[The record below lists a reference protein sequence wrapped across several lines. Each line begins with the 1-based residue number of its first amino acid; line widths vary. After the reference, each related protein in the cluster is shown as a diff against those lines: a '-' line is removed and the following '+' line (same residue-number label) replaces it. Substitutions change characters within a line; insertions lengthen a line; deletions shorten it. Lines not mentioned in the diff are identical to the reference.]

1 MADTTCTTARTIKA
15 APKSPNIQHSPPGRL
30 GQQQKPERT
39 YGRSRYIDHGRSVRS
54 LITMAVLAGQ
64 AASRSIGQVMQR
76 GPPRPR
82 PSSLPA
88 IVTTSMPCLRSM
100 VLVGTLRS

>member
-1 MADTTCTTARTIKA
+1 MRFSLDVPVEKRSLKA
-15 APKSPNIQHSPPGRL
+15 ARDAIRLDLEFPPPMESTEA
-30 GQQQKPERT
+30 QADWQS
-39 YGRSRYIDHGRSVRS
+39 RSAH
-54 LITMAVLAGQ
+54 VLASLLVRPQ

-88 IVTTSMPCLRSM
+88 TATTSIPLR
-100 VLVGTLRS
+100 RR